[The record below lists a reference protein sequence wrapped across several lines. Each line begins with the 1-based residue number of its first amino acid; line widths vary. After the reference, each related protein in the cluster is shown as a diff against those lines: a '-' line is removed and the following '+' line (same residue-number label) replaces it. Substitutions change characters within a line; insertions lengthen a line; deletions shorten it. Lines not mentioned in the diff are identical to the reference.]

1 MKKTQK
7 SHDSTSRMSLSLEEL
22 SAYIEN
28 RLSPKERDSVEE
40 FLKDNPLYQETLAI
54 LQESYAEEPASIQE
68 FAHAEQHFE
77 KALEREVR
85 QIRAEKVQST
95 DPIDLF
101 EPIPGSSSW
110 ETAKTLQPS
119 SAIES
124 PWYTQQWVKL
134 AASFILILGIAA
146 VLFGGSFFQSP
157 AMQFAQQS
165 MVHYEPQAQMSS
177 TSDEALG
184 LYRAE
189 RYQEALPV
197 LKAALAEGN
206 TSEMQEKLNMFV
218 GVSYAQLGQL
228 RESIPFFQEV
238 LTAET
243 GGLKLDAQWYLSLV
257 YTQLKEKE
265 KAIPI
270 LQSIGD
276 YQVQSREQQHL
287 VDKAQE
293 LLGLIR

>member
-7 SHDSTSRMSLSLEEL
+7 SHDSTFRMSLSLEEL

-28 RLSPKERDSVEE
+28 RLSHKERASVEE

-54 LQESYAEEPASIQE
+54 LRESYAEEPASLQE
-68 FAHAEQHFE
+68 FAQAEQHFE

-85 QIRAEKVQST
+85 QIHSEKPQST
-95 DPIDLF
+95 DPIDLV
-101 EPIPGSSSW
+101 EAIPMSSTW
-110 ETAKTLQPS
+110 ETAKTLQASP
-119 SAIES
+119 AIES

-134 AASFILILGIAA
+134 AASFILLLGIAA
-146 VLFGGSFFQSP
+146 VLFQGRFFESP

-165 MVHYEPQAQMSS
+165 MVHFEPQAQMSS
-177 TSDEALG
+177 TSDEALS

-197 LKAALAEGN
+197 LKAALEEGN
-206 TSEMQEKLNMFV
+206 ASEMQEKLNMFV

-238 LTAET
+238 LTEET
-243 GGLKLDAQWYLSLV
+243 GGMKLDAQWYLALV

-276 YQVQSREQQHL
+276 YQAQSQEKQYLVEQ
-287 VDKAQE
+287 AQE